1 MTLIDGALRDPLH
14 RPGRAGIQR
23 HGADA
28 QSLGPDGCPTII
40 GHWKLVI
47 GHSAY
52 ALHATDHNIL
62 VPANTLVHN
71 PRYLVES
78 IA

>member
-1 MTLIDGALRDPLH
+1 MTKSQIPMTNY
-14 RPGRAGIQR
+14 Q
-23 HGADA
+23 
-28 QSLGPDGCPTII
+28 
-40 GHWKLVI
+40 
-47 GHSAY
+47 SAY

-78 IA
+78 SA